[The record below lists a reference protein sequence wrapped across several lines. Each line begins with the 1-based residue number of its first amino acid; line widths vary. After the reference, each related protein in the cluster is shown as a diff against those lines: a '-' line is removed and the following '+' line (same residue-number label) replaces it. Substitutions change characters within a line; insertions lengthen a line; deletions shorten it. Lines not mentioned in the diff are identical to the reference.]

1 MLDARLN
8 ALESALADPSQHG
21 SLQQLILDLARV
33 ATEEADAAARQA
45 CLEAEQQGQ
54 GLAASIRAEARAAVQ
69 AEQATAV
76 SLRQGLQQA
85 MTALETEKSAGAVP
99 GEAT

>member
-45 CLEAEQQGQ
+45 CLEAERQGQ
-54 GLAASIRAEARAAVQ
+54 GLAASVRAEARAALQ
-69 AEQATAV
+69 AEQAAAV

-85 MTALETEKSAGAVP
+85 MTALGSMSCK
-99 GEAT
+99 